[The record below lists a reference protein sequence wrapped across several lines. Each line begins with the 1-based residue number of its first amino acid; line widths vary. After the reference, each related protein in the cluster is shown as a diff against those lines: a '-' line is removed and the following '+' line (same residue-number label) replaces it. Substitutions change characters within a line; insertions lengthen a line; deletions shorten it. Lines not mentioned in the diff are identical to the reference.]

1 MLIALV
7 ADGNQEAFSEFYD
20 LVSPIVFGIVR
31 RVLVDRAL
39 AEEALQEVMLELWRL
54 APRFDAAAGSV
65 TGWVSTIAHRR
76 AVDRV
81 RSEQSHR
88 NRNEAEANK
97 VDIPFDSVAESI
109 GGDME
114 KDRLREAL
122 SQLPAAQR
130 ESIVLAYFGGKT
142 YREVAAQLGIAEG
155 TAKTR
160 IRDGLQK
167 LRFAL
172 LEVG

>member
-1 MLIALV
+1 MLMAKI
-7 ADGNQEAFSEFYD
+7 ADGDKEAFGEFYD
-20 LVSPIVFGIVR
+20 LVAPIVFGIVR
-31 RVLVDRAL
+31 RVLVDRSL
-39 AEEALQEVMLELWRL
+39 AEEALQEVMVELWRL
-54 APRFDAAAGSV
+54 APRFDATAGSV

-88 NRNEAEANK
+88 NRHEAESQK
-97 VDIPFDSVAESI
+97 VDIPFDSVAEAI
-109 GGDME
+109 EGDME
-114 KDRLREAL
+114 KGRLREAL
-122 SQLPAAQR
+122 GELPAAQR
-130 ESIVLAYFGGKT
+130 ESIMLAYFGGKT
-142 YREVAAQLGIAEG
+142 YREVAADLGIAEG

-172 LEVG
+172 VEVG